1 MKRVPLL
8 LFSGLGI
15 LVSCLVS
22 GASAQSIQ
30 PGTQVKVRL
39 VENLDTG
46 DAKEGQSFSA
56 TLAEPVSLGDKKI
69 LARGTRVNGMVTEA
83 VSSGRLKRPAS
94 ITLALTSVEKT
105 PITTEGLQIDG
116 KSHVVHNSAL
126 IGGGAASGAVLG
138 AIAGG
143 GKGAAIGTAAG
154 ASVGAGTAYVT
165 GKQEIVLPPET
176 ELTFVIAETRP
187 TAATAPEQVVER
199 NSMPAPESRPAI
211 WHGDMQHDGDDA
223 YDNLIFSDRDIWLI
237 RSYFQ
242 SNYGNLPLAL
252 AKRGGDLPPGLEKH
266 ITRDETLA
274 PGLQKRVAP
283 LPAELQ
289 RRLPGLPFGYSRVFL
304 LGRVL
309 NLSDDGQIV
318 DVMSVYN

>member
-1 MKRVPLL
+1 MKRVLL
-8 LFSGLGI
+8 LLLSGLGI
-15 LVSCLVS
+15 LLSCLAS

-30 PGTQVKVRL
+30 PGTQIKVRL
-39 VENLDTG
+39 VENLDTA
-46 DAKEGQSFSA
+46 DVKEGQSFSA
-56 TLAEPVSLGDKKI
+56 TLAEPLSLGDKKI
-69 LARGTRVNGMVTEA
+69 LARGTRVNGLVTEA
-83 VSSGRLKRPAS
+83 VSSGRLKRSAS

-105 PITTEGLQIDG
+105 PISTQVLQIDG
-116 KSHVVHNSAL
+116 KSHVARNT
-126 IGGGAASGAVLG
+126 AS
-138 AIAGG
+138 I
-143 GKGAAIGTAAG
+143 G

-176 ELTFVIAETRP
+176 ELTFVIADRKSQSAP
-187 TAATAPEQVVER
+187 TPEPVVER
-199 NSMPAPESRPAI
+199 NLAPAPESRPAI
-211 WHGDMQHDGDDA
+211 WHGDSRQDGDDA
-223 YDNLIFSDRDIWLI
+223 YDALIFSDRDKWLI

-252 AKRGGDLPPGLEKH
+252 AKRGEDLPPVLEKQ
-266 ITRDETLA
+266 ITRDETLP

-289 RRLPGLPFGYSRVFL
+289 RRLPALPFGYSRVFL

-318 DVMSVYN
+318 DIMSVYN

>member
-8 LFSGLGI
+8 LLSGLGI
-15 LVSCLVS
+15 LLSCLTP
-22 GASAQSIQ
+22 GASGQSIR
-30 PGTQVKVRL
+30 PGTQIKVRL

-46 DAKEGQSFSA
+46 EAKEGQSFSA
-56 TLAEPVSLGDKKI
+56 TLAEPVSLGTKKI
-69 LARGTRVNGMVTEA
+69 LARGTRVNGLVTEA

-105 PITTEGLQIDG
+105 PITTEVLQIDG
-116 KSHVVHNSAL
+116 KSHVVRNTAL
-126 IGGGAASGAVLG
+126 IGG
-138 AIAGG
+138 
-143 GKGAAIGTAAG
+143 
-154 ASVGAGTAYVT
+154 SVGAGTAYVT
-165 GKQEIVLPPET
+165 GKQEIMLPSET
-176 ELTFVIAETRP
+176 ELTFVIADSK
-187 TAATAPEQVVER
+187 TAATTTPEPVVER
-199 NSMPAPESRPAI
+199 NFAPAPESRPAI
-211 WHGDMQHDGDDA
+211 WHGDPRQDQDDA
-223 YDNLIFSDRDIWLI
+223 YDALIFSDRDKWLI

-252 AKRGGDLPPGLEKH
+252 ARRGEDLPPGLEKH
-266 ITRDETLA
+266 ISRDETLT
-274 PGLQKRVAP
+274 PVLKKEVVL

-289 RRLPGLPFGYSRVFL
+289 RRLPALPFGYSRVFL